1 MLQRQ
6 KIFWIMLPLLAAGCA
21 TRPEITWVDTQD
33 LVYSTDVPE
42 GLSSVVFYRKAEA
55 ISGPTVNVYVNG
67 QYLSSLQPNAYHQAA
82 VCAQNQRFYAEFTNR
97 DPAYLDKAKSGNY
110 YNLPD
115 AAVSF
120 FRVVD
125 DNGKPAL
132 EAVTPEQAHADLQG
146 TQQQT
151 HTLSRVTRAEQ
162 CAQILK
168 KYSLQASALFK
179 FDRSDYKN
187 MLPKGRQEI
196 EAVSE
201 DIKKN
206 PNHIS
211 NIAVVGHTD
220 PTGSDA
226 YNNRLSQARANTVKQ
241 ALAGSGLDS
250 RLITAEGRGER
261 DLVVTDCRAKH
272 PRNAKAR
279 QECDQPNRRVE
290 IILHGEK
297 AE

>member
-1 MLQRQ
+1 
-6 KIFWIMLPLLAAGCA
+6 
-21 TRPEITWVDTQD
+21 
-33 LVYSTDVPE
+33 
-42 GLSSVVFYRKAEA
+42 
-55 ISGPTVNVYVNG
+55 
-67 QYLSSLQPNAYHQAA
+67 
-82 VCAQNQRFYAEFTNR
+82 
-97 DPAYLDKAKSGNY
+97 
-110 YNLPD
+110 
-115 AAVSF
+115 
-120 FRVVD
+120 
-125 DNGKPAL
+125 
-132 EAVTPEQAHADLQG
+132 
-146 TQQQT
+146 
-151 HTLSRVTRAEQ
+151 
-162 CAQILK
+162 
-168 KYSLQASALFK
+168 
-179 FDRSDYKN
+179 